1 MKSISTGVF
10 LFHLHSACLLSFSV
24 DNFLLAR
31 QKSPKFTFFFFFFFF
46 FFCLLFSNRTLYL
59 SLVTCSFRHFHTYKE
74 VINYAENF
82 AIFLMVIYHISSLPF
97 PTQQYVKKLSTFQSR
112 RSLSLKYIRTP
123 LSQILPK
130 PTNQIAVT
138 TNHVFI

>member
-24 DNFLLAR
+24 DNFLLAWH
-31 QKSPKFTFFFFFFFF
+31 KTPKFTFF

-74 VINYAENF
+74 IINYAENF